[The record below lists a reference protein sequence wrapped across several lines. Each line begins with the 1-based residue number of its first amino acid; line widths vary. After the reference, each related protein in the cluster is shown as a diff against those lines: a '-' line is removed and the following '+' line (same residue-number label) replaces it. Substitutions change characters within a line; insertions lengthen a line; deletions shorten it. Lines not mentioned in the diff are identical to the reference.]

1 MRATVLNDQALGKQ
15 AGRFVWLSIDTEDAK
30 NQAFLEKYAWEA
42 VPTFDVIDPK
52 SEKIAYSW
60 IGAVDLPGL
69 LARFDEAESAFRRT
83 DAVAPGAPSTPDA
96 EVLAMALA
104 GKNEECAL
112 RALELLPDLSPG
124 SVKASVASTGL
135 DCALSSPEKANWR
148 GAALVIL
155 GVTVHEA
162 LSYPGLLDDDRAGL
176 YASLVDAKD
185 RQHDE
190 VGGKARAAEWI
201 TWLNAQAMSAPSV
214 EARAAL
220 DGYRVSAALRAGTPE
235 AVLTAIE
242 ASERDLPND
251 YNPPARLAT
260 VLRELGRYDEALA
273 ASDRAIAKVYG
284 PRTIRLWED
293 RATIFEKKGDPENA
307 KAALRHAIDFAGT
320 LPASER
326 TKRTIARLEKRVG
339 QVGRPD

>member
-1 MRATVLNDQALGKQ
+1 MRATVLNDKALAKQ
-15 AGRFVWLSIDTEDAK
+15 AGRFVWLSIDTEDSK
-30 NQAFLEKYAWEA
+30 NAAFLEQYPWEA

-52 SEKIAYSW
+52 IEKIAYSW
-60 IGAVDLPGL
+60 IGAVDLAGL

-83 DAVAPGAPSTPDA
+83 DAVAAAAPSTADA
-96 EVLAMALA
+96 EVLALALA

-112 RALELLPDLSPG
+112 KALELLPGLPPG
-124 SVKASVASTGL
+124 SVKASVAATGL
-135 DCALSSPEKANWR
+135 DCALSSPEKTKWR
-148 GAALVIL
+148 GTALVIL
-155 GVTVHEA
+155 EVTTHEA
-162 LSYPGLLDDDRAGL
+162 LAYDGLLDDDRAGL
-176 YASLVDAKD
+176 YASFVDARD
-185 RQHDE
+185 RQHDDA
-190 VGGKARAAEWI
+190 GAKARAAEWV

-220 DGYRVSAALRAGTPE
+220 DGFRVSAALRAGTPE
-235 AVLTAIE
+235 LVLSAIE

-273 ASDRAIAKVYG
+273 ASDRALAKVYG

-293 RATIFEKKGDPENA
+293 RATIFEKKGDPENV
-307 KAALRHAIDFAGT
+307 KSALRRAIDFAAT

-326 TKRTIARLEKRVG
+326 TKRTIARLEKRLG
-339 QVGRPD
+339 QVGRPG